1 MKYLKNKLEIGHGE
15 IVLALGV
22 AGILVNYYYC
32 CIISFLNVT
41 KKKRVKKK
49 V

>member
-22 AGILVNYYYC
+22 AGLYNYYRKIYKITFL
-32 CIISFLNVT
+32 IILLIF
-41 KKKRVKKK
+41 
-49 V
+49 